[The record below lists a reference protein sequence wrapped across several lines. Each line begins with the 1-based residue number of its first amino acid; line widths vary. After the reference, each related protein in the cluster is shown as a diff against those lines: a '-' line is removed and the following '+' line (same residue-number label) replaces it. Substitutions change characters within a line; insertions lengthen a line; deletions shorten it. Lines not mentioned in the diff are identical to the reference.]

1 MATEVE
7 TPPTDPEDGDIASFP
22 TPRKSLDNLQA
33 ELKDLSDT
41 AQQLLTEKL
50 FLENECAQLKKRTNR
65 LDEELRNLR
74 TPPFVIGYIQD
85 RVGDNAVVRNSNGTV
100 FLVSVNRRL
109 DEDLL
114 LPGARVALNQDTL
127 SIIKVLDDSWD
138 PLVSGAEIIVKPQT
152 TFSDMGGVDEQIKQI
167 RQAIELPFERPEAF
181 RKFGIEPPKGVLITG
196 PPGTGKTMLAKAV
209 ANSTKVT
216 FLGLV
221 GSELAQK
228 YIGEGGRMV
237 RELFDLARKRAPA
250 IIFIDEIDAIGSKRL
265 DMATSGD
272 REVQRTL
279 MQLLAELDGFETLDD
294 VKVIAA
300 TNRPELLDAALLR
313 PGRFDRIIDIKL
325 PNPDARE
332 RIFEVHCKHM
342 PLSGGVNFRKLAI
355 STEGYSGAEIKSVVI
370 EAGMQAISDGR
381 SSCNYNDFSD
391 AISSIDCI
399 RKESEHNGPDSLY
412 R

>member
-1 MATEVE
+1 
-7 TPPTDPEDGDIASFP
+7 
-22 TPRKSLDNLQA
+22 
-33 ELKDLSDT
+33 
-41 AQQLLTEKL
+41 
-50 FLENECAQLKKRTNR
+50 
-65 LDEELRNLR
+65 
-74 TPPFVIGYIQD
+74 
-85 RVGDNAVVRNSNGTV
+85 
-100 FLVSVNRRL
+100 
-109 DEDLL
+109 
-114 LPGARVALNQDTL
+114 
-127 SIIKVLDDSWD
+127 
-138 PLVSGAEIIVKPQT
+138 
-152 TFSDMGGVDEQIKQI
+152 
-167 RQAIELPFERPEAF
+167 
-181 RKFGIEPPKGVLITG
+181 
-196 PPGTGKTMLAKAV
+196 
-209 ANSTKVT
+209 
-216 FLGLV
+216 
-221 GSELAQK
+221 
-228 YIGEGGRMV
+228 MV

-342 PLSGGVNFRKLAI
+342 PLSGSVSFRKLAI

-381 SSCNYNDFSD
+381 SSCIYNDFSD
-391 AISSIDCI
+391 AISSIDGI